1 MSKSRITFRFDRTG
15 ERIPHK
21 PKREQPVIPLE
32 KEEFHVV
39 EDEIPLESSWNPGE
53 KRQEDSHRQPGMETV
68 EHLFTPHQLNEF
80 TTDFGVYT
88 SPFDGETKRVEQII
102 RDSQKK
108 ERNPYEEEKVPLE
121 PAYPSYEHRID
132 DGFVPLTGTSIVRK
146 KEVHFPG

>member
-53 KRQEDSHRQPGMETV
+53 KREEDSHRQPGMETV

-108 ERNPYEEEKVPLE
+108 KEILMRKRKYLW
-121 PAYPSYEHRID
+121 SRRI
-132 DGFVPLTGTSIVRK
+132 LRMNTGLMM
-146 KEVHFPG
+146 GLCL